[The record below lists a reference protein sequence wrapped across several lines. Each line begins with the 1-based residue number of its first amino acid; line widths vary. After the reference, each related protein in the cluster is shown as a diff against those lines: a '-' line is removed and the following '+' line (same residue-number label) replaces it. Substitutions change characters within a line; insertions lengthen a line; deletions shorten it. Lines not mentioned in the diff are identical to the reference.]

1 MALRFYPTPSST
13 TYYINEFL
21 IDDMYR
27 VDFNRRVQHQPIW
40 GYDSKKW
47 DFVAKGKEMVTG
59 NLILN
64 FRYPGYLRNVVLAN
78 QLREAQLDDFL
89 KAKLGGFGIETEE
102 GVPTNFFV
110 ANTDFDNVN
119 TVEAKM
125 KVIADIMAGDLAK
138 SEIAP
143 QTKPSVLVKALK
155 ANLEKRF
162 FLSPHGVKNEDTTQY
177 SSVLDQD
184 EIMPFSL
191 AVRYG
196 FRGTAGGFTRYFE
209 DVIILGEGQTVS
221 ASAGAAGDM
230 SSSAQALLEV
240 YPFVCR
246 TLTVKRNTT

>member
-1 MALRFYPTPSST
+1 MALRFYPTPSTT

-27 VDFNRRVQHQPIW
+27 VDFTRRVQHQPIW

-47 DFVAKGKEMVTG
+47 DFVAKGKELVTG

-78 QLREAQLDDFL
+78 QLRDQQLDDFL
-89 KAKLGGFGIETEE
+89 KAKLGSFGTETVE
-102 GVPTNFFV
+102 GVKTNNFLT
-110 ANTDFDNVN
+110 NSDFDNVN

-125 KVIADIMAGDLAK
+125 KVISDIMAGDLSR
-138 SEIAP
+138 SEVAAR
-143 QTKPSVLVKALK
+143 TKPSELVKALK
-155 ANLEKRF
+155 ANLEKRY
-162 FLSPHGVKNEDTTQY
+162 FLSPHGIKNEDNTQY
-177 SSVLDQD
+177 SSVLDED
-184 EIMPFSL
+184 AIMPFSL

-221 ASAGAAGDM
+221 ASAGGAGDT
-230 SSSAQALLEV
+230 SSSAQALLEI

-246 TLTVKRNTT
+246 TLAVKRNTT